1 MTESFIMPH
10 PALQHPSVRPPRSI
24 AIALALVLSGCANVI
39 PVPTTVDATGMPNA
53 EVALQQSIQ
62 HVDAE
67 MAQLGQMSP
76 SMSQAVQP
84 VVPDDLQR
92 TVSFEWNGPLDAGV
106 AKLAASI
113 GYVFLTTGPA
123 SQKPIPVSIRI
134 SSVPVFEVF
143 QALGAEAGTLAT
155 VQIDP
160 QHHQVQVIHHV

>member
-1 MTESFIMPH
+1 MPYSTLQRRRGC
-10 PALQHPSVRPPRSI
+10 PPGVLAAAAAL
-24 AIALALVLSGCANVI
+24 LLCGCANVI

-53 EVALQQSIQ
+53 ELALQQSIQ

-123 SQKPIPVSIRI
+123 SQKPIPVAIRI